1 MSREIVE
8 LESLE
13 GLSTAPLPAPV
24 RFVFL
29 SPRRGGPALHLI
41 RAVLA
46 PRGRLRLSGTNGRI
60 FADLDP
66 GPAEPLVIALD
77 TIVRSDA
84 AGLERMILTALPHVD
99 EIVLGVDARSDQE
112 TLQVAQAYGDCVFV
126 FEADD
131 IGLDEAAWKANRI
144 HFANARNIGR
154 SRVQAPWSL
163 VLDSDEYIDGCGD
176 LRAAIAKYPT
186 AEHMACKI
194 SAGGVTVDGD
204 RQRLGRSFL
213 RWESSTHNQLMPRLG
228 TFGESDLRIM
238 EDKTLRSR
246 EEDARRDKQRDA
258 GIDELIDEAGKG
270 NIAALLHLAK
280 HRAGVGNIAEAVK
293 LVEDYRLR
301 IEPHSILADQRAL
314 TALTLAF
321 RFYYEDNSAQS
332 EVWALRALLDG
343 PRVAA
348 FCLLGD
354 LAEEQGDLVRA
365 QGWYEAACAITAEER
380 MDFSGVTVLRWGRL
394 AGIKDALKDPTTAS
408 VLVFERVTE
417 RDSAPDNTPDAS
429 GTPSQVPSSRSSA

>member
-13 GLSTAPLPAPV
+13 GLSTTPLPAPV

-29 SPRRGGPALHLI
+29 SPRRGGPALRLI
-41 RAVLA
+41 RETLA
-46 PRGRLRLSGTNGRI
+46 PRGRLRFSATPGRV

-66 GPAEPLVIALD
+66 GPPEAPAIALD

-84 AGLERMILTALPHVD
+84 AGLERMLLTVLPHVD
-99 EIVLGVDARSDQE
+99 EIVLGVDGRSDDE
-112 TLQVAQAYGDCVFV
+112 TLEVARAYGDEVFV
-126 FEADD
+126 FDADD
-131 IGLDEAAWKANRI
+131 IGLDAKAWAENRI
-144 HFANARNIGR
+144 HFANARNLGR
-154 SRVQAPWSL
+154 SRVKAPWSL
-163 VLDSDEYIDGCGD
+163 VLDSDEYISGVGD
-176 LRAAIAKYPT
+176 LRGALAKYPD
-186 AEHMACKI
+186 AEHLTCTV
-194 SAGGVTVDGD
+194 SASGVTVKDD
-204 RQRLGRSFL
+204 RQRIGRSFL
-213 RWESSTHNQLMPRLG
+213 RWASSTHNQLLPRLA
-228 TFGESDLRIM
+228 TFGESDLVVM

-280 HRAGVGNIAEAVK
+280 HRAGVGDIAEAVK

-301 IEPHSILADQRAL
+301 IEPHSVLADQRAL

-321 RFYYEDNSAQS
+321 RFYYEGNNVQS

-343 PRVAA
+343 PRVVA

-354 LAEEQGDLVRA
+354 LAEEDGDLIRA
-365 QGWYEAACAITAEER
+365 RGWYEAACSITAEEH
-380 MDFSGVTVLRWGRL
+380 MDFSGVTALRWGRL
-394 AGIKDALKDPTTAS
+394 AGIKDALKDPATAS
-408 VLVFERVTE
+408 VILFEGAKE
-417 RDSAPDNTPDAS
+417 PDSTPAAS
-429 GTPSQVPSSRSSA
+429 